1 MKSLGKWILSA
12 YRSVALIA
20 LYGILA
26 GVAIYVGTLG
36 FYTIN
41 TSWIAPTSVAPT
53 DADSLA
59 ISDHLV
65 ASQNALATLQM
76 DLQRQNLTVADYE
89 AQRSALNAL
98 EPALSH
104 AINTEH
110 MQDRMVA
117 SRLMALKGRKAAD
130 IERTEGLLE
139 NDATVAHSIQQDLNA
154 GLITK
159 AAATASLTQLNESRN
174 ALTDSNIA
182 DVELQGTI
190 LEKKT
195 SVQTDID
202 AFSKQVDLHSQIA
215 TLDVEVAVARQ
226 QAASDQQQIERIKAA
241 VAVATDTPYF
251 TSASGGTQVY
261 LAFVPYDNEKH
272 VAVGDPL
279 YDCYLDFIGCR
290 YVGTV
295 KHVYKNEEKVNNP
308 IFHTEMRGYVVQLDL
323 ADTNVVR
330 SKTLF
335 VGGKPL
341 GI

>member
-117 SRLMALKGRKAAD
+117 SRLMALKGRNAAD

-226 QAASDQQQIERIKAA
+226 QAAS
-241 VAVATDTPYF
+241 F